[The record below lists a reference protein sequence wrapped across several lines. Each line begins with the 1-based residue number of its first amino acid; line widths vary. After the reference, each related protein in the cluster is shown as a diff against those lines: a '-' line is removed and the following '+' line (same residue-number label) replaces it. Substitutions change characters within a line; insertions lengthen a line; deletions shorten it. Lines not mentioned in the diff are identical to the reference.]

1 LIRRGGGGG
10 FWGTCL
16 IKDVYSGH
24 CPGWPLRIKE
34 INMSSMFRVLPV
46 QPYDIM
52 GSILIE

>member
-16 IKDVYSGH
+16 VEDVYSGH
-24 CPGWPLRIKE
+24 CSRWPLRIKE
-34 INMSSMFRVLPV
+34 INMASMFRVLPM

-52 GSILIE
+52 GSVLIE